1 MTINRGIHNK
11 SDFKAVP
18 CDLRAKL
25 RELKDV
31 LVRSGEASKDDFG
44 DYFDTLDVCPMSIGS
59 AISLLECYGADID
72 EGSTMID
79 LAVRKEHG
87 VLVLPNDVE
96 VILVESYSD
105 TSEHFMIQAL
115 YYDGDKLRLF
125 TPYAGNWVNVA
136 YDSFLGD
143 ESEALEIDA
152 ELYRRVYG
160 VDYGTENVA
169 LYDRYLQAF
178 DVKGFSLNYNLIEE
192 EIKSVL
198 SDV

>member
-25 RELKDV
+25 RDLRDD
-31 LVRSGEASKDDFG
+31 LVRSGQASRDDFG

-59 AISLLECYGADID
+59 AISLLEWYGADID
-72 EGSTMID
+72 EGSTAID
-79 LAVRKEHG
+79 LATRKEHS
-87 VLVLPNDVE
+87 VLTLPNSAE
-96 VILVESYSD
+96 LILIESRSD
-105 TSEHFMIQAL
+105 TSEYFMIQAL
-115 YYDGDKLRLF
+115 YYDGEKLRLF

-143 ESEALEIDA
+143 EPEASEIDT
-152 ELYRRVYG
+152 ELYRRIYG

-178 DVKGFSLNYNLIEE
+178 DIKGFSLNYRLIEE

>member
-25 RELKDV
+25 RELRDA
-31 LVRSGEASKDDFG
+31 LVRSGEVSKDDFG

-79 LAVRKEHG
+79 LTVRKEHG
-87 VLVLPNDVE
+87 VLVLPNGAE
-96 VILVESYSD
+96 VIMVESYSD

-115 YYDGDKLRLF
+115 YYDGNKLRLF

-136 YDSFLGD
+136 YGSFLGD
-143 ESEALEIDA
+143 ESEALWIDT

-169 LYDRYLQAF
+169 LYDRYLQVF